1 MPQYK
6 KADYDTFMQK
16 VRQANSHYE
25 RFRESSLH
33 HLIQLLNSPTTRAA
47 EVNTELS
54 QLSHKKQTKYK
65 DALDHLRRTYPG
77 LGANQV
83 AMAAVAASATRGS
96 APIQP
101 KRLAAPPVAPSATD
115 YTTLATDTPQRGW
128 FLIVDPD
135 PVIATADLRP
145 PLNRSEI
152 NRINEAIS
160 RTGQAIDAAIR
171 GLSTLRPAA
180 GTALDANQRLYKRF
194 WGAFDAAR
202 KTKIQQN
209 FQQLARFASGSRGGN
224 QGTIAIIDARNDSQ
238 KADWFA
244 ATTRNSVQNNTVR
257 FWLGRTFFIGTGN
270 YAVSSDATIV
280 TFVHELSHAVFD
292 ALDVPVPG
300 SPAVLNADGYPT
312 VGGVINNSFNAAD
325 TAGDEALANANPAMA
340 VRNADNYGQYAWA
353 QLEAA
358 GG

>member
-16 VRQANSHYE
+16 VRQVNSHFE

-54 QLSHKKQTKYK
+54 QMSQKKQVKYK
-65 DALDHLRRTYPG
+65 DALDHLRKTYPG
-77 LGANQV
+77 LGAAQV
-83 AMAAVAASATRGS
+83 SMAAAVVASNRSA
-96 APIQP
+96 APIRPQ
-101 KRLAAPPVAPSATD
+101 RLAAPPMVPLAAD

-128 FLIVDPD
+128 FLVADPD
-135 PVIATADLRP
+135 PVTPTANLRP

-160 RTGQAIDAAIR
+160 RTGQAVDAAIR
-171 GLSTLRPAA
+171 GLSNMRAPS
-180 GTALDANQRLYKRF
+180 GPPDANQQLYARF
-194 WGAFDAAR
+194 WGAFDSAR
-202 KTKIQQN
+202 KTTIQRN

-224 QGTIAIIDARNDSQ
+224 QGTIAIIDARNDAE

-257 FWLGRTFFIGTGN
+257 FWLGRTFFIGTGD

-300 SPAVLNADGYPT
+300 SPAVLDANGYPT
-312 VGGVINNSFNAAD
+312 VSGVIDNSYNAAD
-325 TAGDEALANANPAMA
+325 VAGDEALARSNPAMA
-340 VRNADNYGQYAWA
+340 LRNADNYGQYAWA
-353 QLEAA
+353 QLRAA

>member
-115 YTTLATDTPQRGW
+115 YTTLATDKPQRGW

-180 GTALDANQRLYKRF
+180 GTALDANQQLYKRF
-194 WGAFDAAR
+194 WGAFDATR

-224 QGTIAIIDARNDSQ
+224 QGTIAIIDARNDSE